1 MPRFFAVI
9 GFCAV
14 LSACGG
20 GARFEV
26 SPEPLKF
33 MSIQRGRTTTVV
45 ETRVPARLTF
55 AQFARA
61 EPQMIRRALNGRR
74 IEVRRVR
81 FGGRRALH
89 ITYRVGTKGIEQ
101 YFVRA
106 GERMYVVTYTAR
118 TR

>member
-1 MPRFFAVI
+1 MARALVLAA
-9 GFCAV
+9 FCGV
-14 LSACGG
+14 LVACGG
-20 GARFEV
+20 TARSEV
-26 SPEPLKF
+26 SLEPLKF
-33 MSIQRGRTTTVV
+33 SSTERDRTTTVV

-61 EPQMIRRALNGRR
+61 EPEMIRGALNGRR
-74 IEVRRVR
+74 IVVRRLR
-81 FGGRRALH
+81 FAGRRALH

-106 GERMYVVTYTAR
+106 GDRMYVVTYTSR